1 MPARRVA
8 VIAPGLALAALLAL
22 AAMFISGHYGGP
34 VMLLA
39 LLLGMPLNFLADS
52 PRLAPGIAFAS
63 RFVLRLGVGLLGL
76 RITFEQVAE
85 LGWGPVLLV
94 VAAVVFTL
102 LAGLALA
109 RMLGM
114 PRFLGALTGGAVGIC
129 GASAAMA
136 ISAVLP
142 QRPELERYTAFT
154 VVGVTVLSTVAMVL
168 YPLLV
173 VLLGFDHAEAGLFLG
188 ATIHDVAQVVGAGYI
203 VSEQTGDLATF
214 TKLLRVAMLL
224 PVVMIIAWAVG
235 RQVQGGTAVKSA
247 LPWFLLLFVALVI
260 VNSLGWVPV
269 PARDVLVSVSLAC
282 LVTAIAALGVK
293 TSLRDLASVGPR
305 AATLIVA
312 ETVLL
317 AVVIAAALL
326 LF

>member
-1 MPARRVA
+1 MPARR
-8 VIAPGLALAALLAL
+8 IAAIVPGLALAMALAL

-52 PRLAPGIAFAS
+52 PRLAPGITFAS

-76 RITFEQVAE
+76 RITFGQVAE

-94 VAAVVFTL
+94 VVSVFFTL
-102 LAGLALA
+102 LVGLLLA
-109 RMLGM
+109 RALGM

-154 VVGVTVLSTVAMVL
+154 VVGVTALSTVAMVL

-173 VLLGFDHAEAGLFLG
+173 VLLGFDHVQAGLFLG

-203 VSEQTGDLATF
+203 VSEQTGDVATF

-235 RQVQGGTAVKSA
+235 RRVKGGSAVKSA
-247 LPWFLLLFVALVI
+247 LPWFLVLFVVLVI
-260 VNSLGWVPV
+260 VNSLGWVPG
-269 PARDVLVSVSLAC
+269 PARDALVSLSIGC

-293 TSLRDLASVGPR
+293 TSLRELASVGPR
-305 AATLIVA
+305 AATLIVV

-317 AVVIAAALL
+317 ALLIALALFVL
-326 LF
+326 

>member
-1 MPARRVA
+1 MPASRVA
-8 VIAPGLALAALLAL
+8 VIVPGLALAAVLAL

-94 VAAVVFTL
+94 VAAVSFTL

-224 PVVMIIAWAVG
+224 PVIMIIAWAVG
-235 RQVQGGTAVKSA
+235 RRVQGGAAVKSA
-247 LPWFLLLFVALVI
+247 LPWFLLLFVGLVV
-260 VNSLGWVPV
+260 VNSLGWVPA
-269 PARDVLVSVSLAC
+269 PARDALVNLSIAC

-293 TSLRDLASVGPR
+293 TSLRELASVGPR

-317 AVVIAAALL
+317 AVLIAVALL
-326 LF
+326 VF